1 MNLQDETLFGVG
13 RAIHNGLLLGAN
25 EFATQIVAI
34 VIAIFFVAVVI
45 IVIATYGALWFQA
58 YMSGAQVSM
67 LRLIGM
73 SFRQVNARVIV
84 QSKIMAMQAGVANDP
99 STGITTQRLEAH
111 YLAGGNVP
119 DVIRAIIAAH
129 RADIDLDF
137 DRAAAIDL
145 AGRDVLGAVRT
156 SVDPKV
162 IDCPDPQKSK
172 KATLSAIAR
181 NGVELQI
188 RARVTVRTNI
198 KQLIGGATE
207 ETVIARV
214 GEGIIT
220 SIGSVENHLI
230 VLENPDLISKA
241 VLARG
246 LDAQTAFEIVSIDI
260 ADIDIGENIG
270 ARLQADQAE
279 ADTRVARAKAE
290 ERRAF
295 AIARE
300 QEMKAKVSENRANV
314 LMAEAQVPL
323 AIAAA
328 FRQGNFSHNNGF
340 GS

>member
-1 MNLQDETLFGVG
+1 MSLLNIALFADVPSSVAYGIV
-13 RAIHNGLLLGAN
+13 AVLLGVIMLV
-25 EFATQIVAI
+25 FVIVAG
-34 VIAIFFVAVVI
+34 
-45 IVIATYGALWFQA
+45 TYGNLWFQA
-58 YMSGAQVSM
+58 YMSNAQVSL
-67 LRLIGM
+67 LRLVAM
-73 SFRQVNARVIV
+73 SFRQVNARTIV
-84 QSKIMAMQAGVANDP
+84 QSKIMAMQAGLGNDP
-99 STGITTQRLEAH
+99 VAGITTQRLEAH

-119 DVIRAIIAAH
+119 GVIRAIIVAH

-145 AGRDVLGAVRT
+145 AGRDVLDAVQT
-156 SVDPKV
+156 SVNPKV

-172 KATLSAIAR
+172 KSTLSAIA

-220 SIGSVENHLI
+220 SIGSAESHL
-230 VLENPDLISKA
+230 VVMENPDMISKA

-260 ADIDIGENIG
+260 ADIDVGENIG

-314 LMAEAQVPL
+314 LMAEAKVPL
-323 AIAAA
+323 AIASA
-328 FRQGNFSHNNGF
+328 FRDGNFATG